1 MVAFNTNSMNM
12 ISGFKAAAD
21 LSAKQYHYV
30 KVSAAGVVNIAGG
43 ATGEIGIGVLMNK
56 PGTGINA
63 EIAGIAN
70 ASVPVKLEG
79 TASVMTRLMSNA
91 NGKGIPST
99 AAGDIISWVALEA
112 GVTGDIIQAIPVLYV
127 RHAT

>member
-1 MVAFNTNSMNM
+1 MTTWNTNSMNM
-12 ISGFKAAAD
+12 ISGFKAAVD
-21 LSAKQYHYV
+21 LSTKQFHYV

-43 ATGEIGIGVLMNK
+43 AAGEIGIGVLMNK
-56 PGTGINA
+56 PAAGINA
-63 EIAGIAN
+63 EIAGVGN
-70 ASVPVKLEG
+70 GSVPVKLEG

-99 AAGDIISWVALEA
+99 AAADIISWIALEA
-112 GVTGDIIQAIPVLYV
+112 GVTGDIIAAVPVLYV